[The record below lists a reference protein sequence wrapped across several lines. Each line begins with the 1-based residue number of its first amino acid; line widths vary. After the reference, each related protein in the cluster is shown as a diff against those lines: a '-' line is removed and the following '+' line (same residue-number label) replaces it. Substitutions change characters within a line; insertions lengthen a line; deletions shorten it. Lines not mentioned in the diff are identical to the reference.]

1 MNLRFLF
8 AALVRSPLR
17 TAVTFALL
25 IAVSFAFISRGAE
38 YYQTKNLLLRTE
50 SEYTAVG
57 TLVAAESKIAE
68 TSGLESAEYDDIGGY
83 FAGGLETAKYY
94 SPISDEAA
102 ELIHSSKYVKDVE
115 TRHVAGGF
123 SDEYETVMEQ
133 PYSGDTLMLDAAVV
147 IAECHT
153 TMPSAEE
160 LLEGT
165 DLYSPNTEIDIPS
178 YVYYSIEKVLAGDGE
193 LYPLG
198 DPPLDDEGVLTRW
211 IGYTTPFWDREAEI
225 YSRFKEGH
233 RYILALKGI
242 GTFKGT
248 DIAQVICGG
257 VWHDTTE
264 VTYPLVD
271 LTLMEEEKGA
281 PLTEEDY
288 AFVLEDRFTRITRD
302 NHKKEDLVYT
312 SDMSKLQGFHD
323 GTLYI
328 ASGRMI
334 TPEDDGDVCVINAEF
349 AERNG
354 FSVGDK
360 ITFDVD
366 PNTGACCGEVL
377 AREVYDPNPRNVGA
391 EYTSYDLE
399 RVEKTYEVIGIWTQD
414 PREGYTFHSGTE
426 DLSWYT
432 DTDPNSPLI
441 SSRNTV
447 FVPAGTYPWS
457 DEEVPAQRLP
467 STFTFT
473 LKHPGDM
480 RKIEEEL
487 SDKLAE
493 LGYILQIDDE
503 GYSRMAEGFKTM
515 KAGALI
521 SFLSMALAMLLS
533 LALIVYLFIMR
544 RKSEYAIMRALGV
557 PETRAGASLLVG
569 LTALGV
575 VSAAVGCLLSFL
587 TMRGFAARLAAALA
601 EMKGEAVTVTV
612 SVLPILAFGVATVV
626 LLLLGAVYGLH
637 RIGSKP
643 PLSLLQNGKK

>member
-1 MNLRFLF
+1 MNLRFSF

-38 YYQTKNLLLRTE
+38 YYQTKNLLLSTE

-68 TSGLESAEYDDIGGY
+68 TSGLEDAEYDIGGY

-102 ELIHSSKYVKDVE
+102 ELIRSSRYVKNVE

-123 SDEYETVMEQ
+123 SDEHETVMEQ
-133 PYSGDTLMLDAAVV
+133 PYSDEALRLDAAVV

-165 DLYSPNTEIDIPS
+165 DFYSPNTEIDIPH
-178 YVYYSIEKVLAGDGE
+178 YVYYSIENVLAGDGE

-198 DPPLDDEGVLTRW
+198 DPPLDEGGMPSRW

-225 YSRFKEGH
+225 YSLFKEGH
-233 RYILALKGI
+233 RYILALQGI
-242 GTFKGT
+242 GNFKGT

-257 VWHDTTE
+257 GTWHDTTE
-264 VTYPLVD
+264 VAYPLVD

-288 AFVLEDRFTRITRD
+288 AFVLEDRFTQVTRD

-323 GTLYI
+323 GTLYL

-334 TPEDDGDVCVINAEF
+334 TPEDDGDVCVINAEY
-349 AERNG
+349 AERNNI
-354 FSVGDK
+354 SLGDK
-360 ITFDVD
+360 VTFDVD

-377 AREVYDPNPRNVGA
+377 AREVYDPYPVNVGA
-391 EYTSYDLE
+391 EYTHYDLE

-414 PREGYTFHSGTE
+414 PREGYTFHSGAE

-432 DTDPNSPLI
+432 DADPNSPLI
-441 SSRNTV
+441 SARNTV

-480 RKIEEEL
+480 RKMEEEL

-515 KAGALI
+515 KTGALI

-575 VSAAVGCLLSFL
+575 VSAAAGCLLSFL

-601 EMKGEAVTVTV
+601 EMKGETV